1 MTMKGWNYSKL
12 HACVW
17 CVPAR
22 PRGTV
27 YASVVLVVLPGSIC
41 LPRRERI
48 ELLNVVCGMRVPLWG
63 GGEGIG
69 SWGGT
74 RERLA
79 FKRSGT
85 HCRQG
90 TIAFGFATNLV
101 YRYTLREQCHNP
113 AGVRGI

>member
-63 GGEGIG
+63 GEGGHRELGGNPGE
-69 SWGGT
+69 T
-74 RERLA
+74 R
-79 FKRSGT
+79 F
-85 HCRQG
+85 Q
-90 TIAFGFATNLV
+90 TIRDALSP
-101 YRYTLREQCHNP
+101 RYNSVWVCN
-113 AGVRGI
+113 